1 MLIVGFDNVLHQLV
15 ADHVPLVE
23 IDEFDALDVA
33 QNLPH
38 LNQAGDPFRRQI
50 HLRDVARNNHLGME
64 TKPGEKHLHLLR
76 RGVLRFVENDER
88 IVQCTAPHKAE
99 RRNLDVAPLDR
110 ARSPFHIHHV
120 EQGIVQGAEIGI
132 HFGIHIAGQKAD
144 LFARLNSRPRE
155 NDAAHFFLHEGT
167 DRHRHSQISFA
178 GPSGADTDH
187 DVVRLNGFDIGF
199 LRRRFWRDESFL
211 GDDGRGV
218 GEKFFDRSLGTLPER
233 AQSMGN
239 VVRLKDHPVIGK
251 GGEFREDAFCV
262 ASGVCRTVEGE
273 FFSARREA
281 HTEVFFDQLEVLV
294 VVTEQY
300 GGIGAFS
307 KFKFTHA

>member
-15 ADHVPLVE
+15 ADYVPLVE

-33 QNLPH
+33 QNFTH
-38 LNQAGDPFRRQI
+38 LDQAGDPFGRQI
-50 HLRDVARNNHLGME
+50 HLSNVAGDNHLGME
-64 TKPGEKHLHLLR
+64 TEPSEKHLHLLR

-88 IVQCTAPHKAE
+88 IVQRAAPHKAE
-99 RRNLDVAPLDR
+99 RRNFDVAPLDC

-120 EQGIVQGAEIGI
+120 EQRIVQGTEIGI

-155 NDAAHFFLHEGT
+155 NDTAHFFLHKGT
-167 DRHRHSQISFA
+167 DRHRHSQIGLA
-178 GPSGADTDH
+178 GPSGADADH

-199 LRRRFWRDESFL
+199 LRRRFWRDKSFL
-211 GDDGRGV
+211 GNNSRCARK
-218 GEKFFDRSLGTLPER
+218 EFFDRSLGTLPQR
-233 AQSMGN
+233 AQGMGN
-239 VVRLKDHPVIGK
+239 VVRLKDHPVVGE
-251 GGEFREDAFCV
+251 GGQFREDTFRV

-294 VVTEQY
+294 VVTE
-300 GGIGAFS
+300 
-307 KFKFTHA
+307 